1 MATTT
6 GNRVRLN
13 ASFVEGVKHPATG
26 KVVYMDADTPNFGLR
41 VTPTE
46 KTFFIRVKV
55 HGESK
60 ERSLHPASAL
70 KVMTIAQIR
79 DEATQKV
86 LDLKRGV
93 DFIEVQKQEVERKRQ
108 ERLASLTVA
117 EALDEYLEKNPQLA
131 ERTATGYRD
140 LVARELAPYA
150 TTPLQEVTR
159 DRAEEMMREVVA
171 TLLKGRGKNGSRAN
185 HALRLVRVLCMYFE
199 QGCQK
204 WGRSG
209 QKRTF
214 PWVATPPKKTLLDPE
229 TGHGLEIWQALCRR
243 RYDTSR
249 DMLKA
254 ILLTGARKD
263 EMKKLKVGDISI
275 KNRTMFL
282 GKTKNKEDHIV
293 YMSDQ
298 LVEVVQEN
306 MTDRKTGEKRGADE
320 SLFIN
325 CGDPKKMTA
334 ALSKEI
340 DVKFSA
346 HSLRKF
352 FTITADHLGF
362 TEGVYGKCVNH
373 KPRTVTQMH
382 YAHATPSMLRR
393 CWQQVADFYVPR
405 DAISLN
411 AHREAA

>member
-1 MATTT
+1 MAATT

-70 KVMTIAQIR
+70 KVMTITQIR
-79 DEATQKV
+79 EEATRKV

-93 DFIEVQKQEVERKRQ
+93 DFIEVQKQETERKRQ
-108 ERLASLTVA
+108 ERLASLTLS
-117 EALDEYLEKNPQLA
+117 EALEEYLEKNPLLS
-131 ERTATGYRD
+131 ERTASDYKG
-140 LVARELAPYA
+140 LMAWELAPYA
-150 TTPLQEVTR
+150 STGLNDITR
-159 DRAEEMMREVVA
+159 QRAEDMMREIIA

-185 HALRLVRVLCMYFE
+185 HALRLVRTLCMYFE

-214 PWVATPPKKTLLDPE
+214 PWVKTPPKKTLLDPE
-229 TGHGLEIWQALCRR
+229 IGHGSEIWEALSRR

-249 DMLKA
+249 DMLKT
-254 ILLTGARKD
+254 ILLTGARVG
-263 EMKKLKVGDISI
+263 EMHKLKVGDISI

-282 GKTKNKEDHIV
+282 GKTKNGEDHVV

-306 MTDRKTGEKRGADE
+306 MTDRKTGEKRPAGDP
-320 SLFIN
+320 LFLK
-325 CGDPKKMTA
+325 CSDPKKMTEA
-334 ALSKEI
+334 ISKEI

-362 TEGVYGKCVNH
+362 TEAVYGKCVNH
-373 KPRTVTQMH
+373 KPRTVTAMH

-393 CWQQVADFYVPR
+393 CWQQVADFYAPR
-405 DAISLN
+405 AAISLN